1 MSKSVLRLLSLALA
15 VLLVACSAQPQATPS
30 PTPVASTLP
39 TAVPSA
45 SPIDSPGPTDSSG
58 PTDDPGPTD
67 SPTPTDPSATETP
80 GSTPTPALPT
90 PTRVPGT
97 ATPARSPMPDV
108 GLAAELGADLQA
120 ALDEHRTERNIPGIG
135 AAVIFPDGSIWTGG
149 SGDARL
155 EPQEAATGD
164 TPFVVGSI
172 TKTFVT
178 AAVMQLHDEGQ
189 LSLEE
194 PISTWLPDYP
204 NAANITVRQLLNHRS
219 GIYNYFEH
227 PTYDLQV
234 FGTMRGHSWTPQEIL
249 DTFVLEP
256 YFEPGTDYHYSNT
269 NFILLGLIIEQITGQ
284 PLGDVLVERYFEP
297 LGLAD
302 TYFQGNGPPPPSAAA
317 GYLLRP
323 TGFRVVDDET
333 DYQPTVSAAT
343 VAWAAGAIAGSA
355 RDMAIWGDALY
366 GGHVVSPDSLAQ
378 MENWTYYPR
387 TDETY
392 GLGTR
397 SREFAGERMFG
408 HTGSIRGYAAA
419 MWHFKESNMTIVTL
433 TNRGRIDANPTIDAL
448 AAVVVR
454 GSGEAASRSA
464 TVTALGATM
473 PARISAATMAETS
486 AAELRAV
493 LNQQRTSLHI
503 PGAAAAVIFPDGSIW
518 KAGSGLGQMNPD
530 KLATP
535 KTPFVVGSITKTYVT
550 AAIMKLAEEGALSID
565 DPLANW
571 LPDYPRADQITLRH
585 LLSHTSGVFNYFE
598 HSTYNRRVFVTDK
611 GHAWT
616 PQEILDEFG
625 HAPDFAPGEGFRYSN
640 TGFILLGL
648 VIEAET
654 GKSLGTVLRQRFLTP
669 LGLRKT
675 YFQGDG
681 PPPAG
686 SAQGYLYKSGV
697 WKEWSDSTG
706 YQPTISA
713 ATVAWA
719 AGGMVSSARDV
730 AKWCAALYGGSVLSP
745 ASLAQMTDFGYSP
758 YADGTYGL
766 GTRYRVKNGRG
777 MIGHTGSLR
786 GFDAAMWH
794 YPDSGVTVAVV
805 TNLGRVNV
813 NPMADAL
820 ADALGAEAVSVAN
833 AALRQNAAR
842 SSSSDTAF
850 TADSLFHA
858 SQPPPML
865 ASRGELLSSA
875 W

>member
-1 MSKSVLRLLSLALA
+1 MTPPSTG
-15 VLLVACSAQPQATPS
+15 SA
-30 PTPVASTLP
+30 
-39 TAVPSA
+39 
-45 SPIDSPGPTDSSG
+45 
-58 PTDDPGPTD
+58 
-67 SPTPTDPSATETP
+67 TPTDPQISSP
-80 GSTPTPALPT
+80 PNPTPSPAPPT

-97 ATPARSPMPDV
+97 PTPVRSPVPDT
-108 GLAAELGADLQA
+108 GLAAESGADLQA
-120 ALDEHRTERNIPGIG
+120 ALDEHRTERDIPGIG

-155 EPQEAATGD
+155 DPRQQAAGD

-178 AAVMQLHDEGQ
+178 AAVMQLYDEG
-189 LSLEE
+189 LLTLDE
-194 PISTWLPDYP
+194 PISSWLPDYP
-204 NAANITVRQLLNHRS
+204 NAANITVRHLLNHRS

-234 FGTMRGHSWTPQEIL
+234 FGTMRGHTWTPQEIL
-249 DTFVLEP
+249 DTFVREP
-256 YFEPGTDYHYSNT
+256 YFEPGTDYRYSNT
-269 NFILLGLIIEQITGQ
+269 NFILLGLIVEDVTGQ
-284 PLGDVLVERYFEP
+284 SVAEVLEERYFEP
-297 LGLAD
+297 LGLDD
-302 TYFQGNGPPPPSAAA
+302 TVFQGEASAPPSAAH
-317 GYLLRP
+317 GYLLR
-323 TGFRVVDDET
+323 TAGFNEISDGT
-333 DYQPTVSAAT
+333 DYRPTVSAAT

-378 MENWTYYPR
+378 MEDWTYYPR

-397 SREFAGERMFG
+397 SREFDGERMFG
-408 HTGSIRGYAAA
+408 HTGSIRGFAAA
-419 MWHFKESNMTIVTL
+419 MWHFKQPNMTIVTL
-433 TNRGRIDANPTIDAL
+433 TNRGRIDANPVIDAL
-448 AAVVVR
+448 AGVALPAAR
-454 GSGEAASRSA
+454 GSAGRPSLGAALPARV
-464 TVTALGATM
+464 TVT
-473 PARISAATMAETS
+473 TMAETS
-486 AAELRAV
+486 ADQLRAV
-493 LNQQRTSLHI
+493 LNQQRSGLHI

-518 KAGSGLGQMNPD
+518 KAGSGLGQLNPD
-530 KLATP
+530 KVATP
-535 KTPFVVGSITKTYVT
+535 KTPFVVGSITKSYVT
-550 AAIMKLAEEGALSID
+550 AAIMQLAEEGALSID

-571 LPDYPRADQITLRH
+571 LPDYPRAAQITLRH

-598 HSTYNRRVFVTDK
+598 HPSYNRRVFVTDK
-611 GHAWT
+611 DHSWT
-616 PQEILDEFG
+616 PQEILEEFKR
-625 HAPDFAPGEGFRYSN
+625 APNFAPGDGFRYSN

-745 ASLAQMTDFGYSP
+745 ASLAQVTDFGHSP
-758 YADGTYGL
+758 FAAGTYGL

-820 ADALGAEAVSVAN
+820 AVFPGSKAVSIAN
-833 AALRQNAAR
+833 AILRQNDVRNLSTLA
-842 SSSSDTAF
+842 SLT
-850 TADSLFHA
+850 DSLGGWLAWGRAAGDGHGIKH
-858 SQPPPML
+858 QPGSGTL
-865 ASRGELLSSA
+865 
-875 W
+875 